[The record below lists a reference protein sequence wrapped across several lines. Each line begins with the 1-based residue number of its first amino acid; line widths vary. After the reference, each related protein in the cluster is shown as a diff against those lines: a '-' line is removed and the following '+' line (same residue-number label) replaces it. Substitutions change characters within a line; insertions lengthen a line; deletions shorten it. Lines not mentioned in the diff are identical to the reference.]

1 MCPIYALC
9 AKDAQNIIPTT
20 VIFIKCKSEDFKEE
34 DFNRQFNKYDILQI
48 MQRIN
53 FGKEWNFHTVN
64 WKEDEEMLTLVLK
77 YLMET

>member
-34 DFNRQFNKYDILQI
+34 DFNRQFNKYDIL
-48 MQRIN
+48 
-53 FGKEWNFHTVN
+53 
-64 WKEDEEMLTLVLK
+64 
-77 YLMET
+77 